1 MSNNSIG
8 SNTYDLLK
16 EGLKAST
23 IRDRVI
29 ANNVANINTKGY
41 KKFRVVFEENLKNNV
56 NNSLMKTS
64 DERHISNISKEG
76 STKILRDNSGSMRND
91 GNNVDIDSE
100 MINLAA
106 NTLKFNALVN
116 EINSTFRMRE
126 KVIRGGK

>member
-1 MSNNSIG
+1 MDNSI
-8 SNTYDLLK
+8 SQNTYGLLK
-16 EGLKAST
+16 EGLKVST
-23 IRDRVI
+23 IRDKVI
-29 ANNVANINTKGY
+29 ANNVANVNTKGY
-41 KKFRVVFEENLKNNV
+41 KKFRVVFEENLNNDV
-56 NNSLMKTS
+56 SNSFMKTS
-64 DERHISNISKEG
+64 NEKHISGTSKGE
-76 STKILRDNSGSMRND
+76 SVKVLRDNSGSMRND